1 MKKILIAVDETKGS
15 KDAFETSSNICS
27 CMHPDSIVLVYV
39 EKFEGKSLIDEML
52 GEAEISTLREALEG
66 TEYKEAL
73 DKKAEKILEYYR
85 KALEEKGITGVKS
98 VIKAGHPANEIL
110 KTADEEDVDMI
121 IIGSKGKRMSH
132 IFMGSVSRE
141 VVNRAEVPVFVI
153 KERVSH

>member
-1 MKKILIAVDETKGS
+1 M
-15 KDAFETSSNICS
+15 
-27 CMHPDSIVLVYV
+27 
-39 EKFEGKSLIDEML
+39 
-52 GEAEISTLREALEG
+52 
-66 TEYKEAL
+66 
-73 DKKAEKILEYYR
+73 
-85 KALEEKGITGVKS
+85 VKS
-98 VIKAGHPANEIL
+98 VIKAGHPADEIL